1 MKKIVSIILVILIF
15 LLLVFYKVVNS
26 TNEIVMEIGAIN
38 TYNGKTT
45 IIGSTQ
51 EDTKE
56 IKTSAIVSF
65 IVKDDTK
72 ILKNKNIIK
81 KDKLKV
87 RDKITVTY
95 DDKNTEV
102 TPIKLLNV
110 SNIEIIK

>member
-56 IKTSAIVSF
+56 IKASSIVSF
-65 IVKDDTK
+65 TIQDNTK
-72 ILKNKNIIK
+72 ILKNKNSIK
-81 KDKLKV
+81 KDKIKV
-87 RDKITVTY
+87 RDTITVTY
-95 DDKNTEV
+95 DDKNTET

-110 SNIEIIK
+110 SNVEIIK